1 MYPAVGDDMTD
12 TVDREFEKV
21 TAAEEHLRFVLNTAE
36 GVLGV
41 LGTSVNTASLADH
54 AQPETKRA
62 FAKVAKALNQA
73 FSVVRDE
80 RAKASAAMKKR
91 VIDKL
96 KKAP

>member
-1 MYPAVGDDMTD
+1 MTD

-41 LGTSVNTASLADH
+41 LGTAVHTAGMAEH

-62 FAKVAKALNQA
+62 FNKVAKALNKA
-73 FSVVRDE
+73 FAAVRDE
-80 RAKASAAMKKR
+80 RAKASAAMKRR
-91 VIDKL
+91 VIDRV